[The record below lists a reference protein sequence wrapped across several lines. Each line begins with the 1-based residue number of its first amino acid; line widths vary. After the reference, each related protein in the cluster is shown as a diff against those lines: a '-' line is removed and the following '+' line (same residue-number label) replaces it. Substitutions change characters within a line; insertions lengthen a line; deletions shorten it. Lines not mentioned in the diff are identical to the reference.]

1 MINVAFWCIVLVF
14 LFIVFLLVNRYERK
28 NKLFKSHIQAMKAD
42 IEELKQ
48 IVEKNRL
55 LIEKNRSNI
64 EMISKKQED

>member
-1 MINVAFWCIVLVF
+1 MMNFAFWCIVLVF

-28 NKLFKSHIQAMKAD
+28 IKLFKSHIQAMKVD

-64 EMISKKQED
+64 QNIQKTQE